1 MVSRSESGSD
11 SKKVPKKHPANFRV
25 RFRHGVYP
33 NPEVEATRA
42 EIKKYDYFF
51 SGEQTWVT
59 TSANRKMFL
68 ILCMPNRVADLDM
81 QLTLSMSLRRLLL
94 T

>member
-1 MVSRSESGSD
+1 MVSWSESSSD
-11 SKKVPKKHPANFRV
+11 SKRVPKKQPANFRV

-33 NPEVEATRA
+33 NPEGEATRA

-51 SGEQTWVT
+51 SGKQTWVT
-59 TSANRKMFL
+59 TSANCKIFFL
-68 ILCMPNRVADLDM
+68 LCMPDRVADLDM
-81 QLTLSMSLRRLLL
+81 QLNLSMSLRRLLL